1 MSLDEPQIALAAS
14 PREWSLRLHRH
25 VADHGGARV
34 RVTALQPADV
44 LDEDVDV
51 FVADDTT
58 SFLTPRLVAE
68 LQRRGTRV
76 LGVYD
81 DADPRSKGE
90 LVELGV
96 DDVLERTCPPR
107 DFVGAVQALAE
118 PSRREERATAEAPG
132 LTAGAAA
139 TGRAAVDAAGASA
152 TQAGARGRV
161 VAVAAASGGSGATE
175 VALALACLAGRGGRR
190 PVLVDADEVA
200 PAVAQR
206 LGLDRYPNL
215 RVAADAVEQRR
226 GRVVSSLQWTDG
238 GRLAVL
244 AGLTSGRDWSQLRP
258 PELLAVLE
266 RLSAEASDVVV
277 NVGPLLEDLS
287 GQGGPP
293 RFGGTRAVL
302 GAADVVVVVGT
313 ASPLGLARTL
323 EWAAEARALAASTP
337 VHVALNRA
345 PRAAFKR
352 GELVSELARTFPA
365 AGIHLLPDDPRVAA
379 AAWAG
384 APVGSGAFLRSV
396 APLADAVLSVVR
408 PPSRGRRRRRPT
420 AGAR

>member
-1 MSLDEPQIALAAS
+1 MSLEEPQIALAAS
-14 PREWSLRLHRH
+14 PREWALRLHRH

-34 RVTALQPADV
+34 RITALRPADV
-44 LDEDVDV
+44 VDEDVDV

-58 SFLTPRLVAE
+58 SFLTPRLVVE

-81 DADPRSKGE
+81 DADPRSKSE

-96 DDVLERTCPPR
+96 DDVVERTSPPR
-107 DFVGAVQALAE
+107 DFVAAVQALSDPHRRQVRDLAE
-118 PSRREERATAEAPG
+118 QPVPAQAP
-132 LTAGAAA
+132 AP
-139 TGRAAVDAAGASA
+139 R
-152 TQAGARGRV
+152 RGRI
-161 VAVAAASGGSGATE
+161 VAVAAASGGAGATE

-190 PVLVDADEVA
+190 PVLVDADEVG
-200 PAVAQR
+200 PALAQR
-206 LGLDRYPNL
+206 LGLDRHPNL

-238 GRLAVL
+238 GRLGVL
-244 AGLTSGRDWSQLRP
+244 VGLASGRDWSQLRP
-258 PELLAVLE
+258 PEVLAVLE
-266 RLSAEASDVVV
+266 RLSGEASDVVV
-277 NVGPLLEDLS
+277 NVGPWLEDLS

-293 RFGGTRAVL
+293 RFGWTRAVL

-323 EWAAEARALAASTP
+323 DWAAEARALASCTLI
-337 VHVALNRA
+337 HVALNRA

-352 GELVSELARTFPA
+352 GELVFELSRTFPA

-384 APVGSGAFLRSV
+384 ALVESGTFLRSV
-396 APLADAVLSVVR
+396 APLADAVLSAV
-408 PPSRGRRRRRPT
+408 PTPSRRRRSLTPAAPR
-420 AGAR
+420 